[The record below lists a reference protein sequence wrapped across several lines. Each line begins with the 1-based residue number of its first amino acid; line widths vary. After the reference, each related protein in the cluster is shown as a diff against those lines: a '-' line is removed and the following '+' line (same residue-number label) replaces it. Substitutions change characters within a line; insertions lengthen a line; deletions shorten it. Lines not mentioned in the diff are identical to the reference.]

1 MSLVGLVQGIVAVD
15 LAAADQAAVSAALA
29 DVRRVRG
36 WLDSVEIAAAR
47 RLSELAIASPSMFP
61 EQVAAQAGRVTLP
74 EASRGFDRART
85 ADAIPEIAA
94 VLADGQT
101 SGGHIDVVSR
111 ALRQLSLPQRNQL
124 AQRGDVLA
132 AAASQ
137 LTRDEFART
146 VRAEV
151 RRIHV
156 DDGID
161 RLQQQRRNTSLRTW
175 TDKDT
180 GMWCL
185 RGEFDPETGALLAG
199 RLRNTVEA
207 LFHDQQPDTCP
218 ADPLLKQHHLRALA
232 LDALTQGRGAGSSGR
247 IDMSVLIDA
256 ETLLNGEHGNSIVDF
271 GLDVELPVETLRR
284 WACLADI
291 TPIIVGADGVSLY
304 LGRERRIAN
313 RAQRRALRGMYRCCA
328 IPGCTVVFDNCEIHH
343 IIWFRNGGMSD
354 IDNFAP
360 LCNKHHHLVHEGG
373 WNLALDDRRNLT
385 ITYPDGSI
393 MTTGPPSAWA
403 R

>member
-1 MSLVGLVQGIVAVD
+1 MSLLGLVEGIVAVD
-15 LAAADQAAVSAALA
+15 LAVADQACVTAALT

-36 WLDSVEIAAAR
+36 WLDSVEVAAAR
-47 RLSELAIASPSMFP
+47 RLGELADESPSMFP
-61 EQVAAQAGRVTLP
+61 EQVLAEAGRLSLP
-74 EASRGFDRART
+74 EAAKGFDRAATT
-85 ADAIPEIAA
+85 AVFPEIAA
-94 VLADGQT
+94 ALADGQT
-101 SGGHIDVVSR
+101 SGGHVDVVTR
-111 ALRQLSLPQRNQL
+111 ALRQLTKGQQDQL
-124 AQRGDVLA
+124 AQRGRALA
-132 AAASQ
+132 EAASQ
-137 LTRDEFART
+137 LTRDEFTRT

-151 RRIHV
+151 RRIHS

-180 GMWCL
+180 GMWCM

-199 RLRNTVEA
+199 RLRNAVES
-207 LFHDQQPDTCP
+207 LFHDHQPDTCP

-232 LDALTQGRGAGSSGR
+232 LDALTKGRGPGSSGR
-247 IDMSVLIDA
+247 IDLSVLIDA
-256 ETLLNGEHGNSIVDF
+256 ETLLDGEHPNTIVDF
-271 GLDVELPVETLRR
+271 GLEIDLPVETLRR

-304 LGRERRIAN
+304 LGRTQRTAN
-313 RAQRRALRGMYRCCA
+313 RSQRRALRSMYRCCA
-328 IPGCTVVFDNCEIHH
+328 IPGCTVGFDNCEVHH
-343 IIWFRNGGMSD
+343 VTWFRNGGNSN

-373 WNLALDDRRNLT
+373 WELALDGRRNLT
-385 ITYPDGSI
+385 VTFSDGAI
-393 MTTGPPSAWA
+393 MTTGPPSARA